1 MSQDITVLVEIV
13 ALSPSVTTLSI
24 PPMTLNSIINQQASL
39 ILPTL
44 DASYV
49 YSMVSKPT
57 FEASIDGT

>member
-13 ALSPSVTTLSI
+13 ALASSVTTLLI
-24 PPMTLNSIINQQASL
+24 PPITLNAIINQQASL

-57 FEASIDGT
+57 FEALIDGS

>member
-13 ALSPSVTTLSI
+13 ALAPSVPTLSI
-24 PPMTLNSIINQQASL
+24 PPMTLNATINQKASL
-39 ILPTL
+39 KLPTL

-57 FEASIDGT
+57 FEA